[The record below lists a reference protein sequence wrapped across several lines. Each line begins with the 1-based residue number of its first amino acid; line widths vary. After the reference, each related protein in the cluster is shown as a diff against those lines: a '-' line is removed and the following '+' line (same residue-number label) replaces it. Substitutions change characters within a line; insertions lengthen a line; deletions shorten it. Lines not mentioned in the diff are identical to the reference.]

1 MATLGVSYDPQT
13 TATALAQKYLAPLQQ
28 MLDAQNKEASAIDK
42 GLSDLQ
48 SALTTFQGALT
59 SLTGAGKTMFAQS
72 AVLSDT
78 SLGTATAGS
87 SAVAGSYTFFVKQL
101 ATSHQT
107 VYGGVPDNT
116 PKGAAGML
124 DIYLGAGAGTL
135 AFSVDLGTADTDGDN
150 VVSVREIAAAI
161 NKDTNNKSR
170 VSAAVVNTAGG
181 PQLLLS
187 STATGE
193 ASEVKLTS
201 ASIGALNG
209 TGTVTVQGADAI
221 LKVGGEASAVEI
233 KQASNTFTNID
244 GVSMTFTKAQAP
256 GAAALTVKVGRDD
269 SATVKNVQSLVDAYN
284 TLKKAIDALT
294 DAGNPAAGDY
304 GGVFAH
310 DAGIRA
316 LRDRLVDL
324 MRPSGAA
331 SLAAYGI
338 TAAKDGTLVLKESVL
353 LKKLVADPTGLDT
366 LIGSTASGAPAA
378 IANRLDSFI
387 TEWTDSKK
395 GKIKKRDDDNDLK
408 VKELSKRQVRMQEQY
423 DMLYKRYLLDFT
435 KLQTLQSQFQAN
447 SSMFDALFGS
457 DKK

>member
-1 MATLGVSYDPQT
+1 
-13 TATALAQKYLAPLQQ
+13 LQ
-28 MLDAQNKEASAIDK
+28 SAM
-42 GLSDLQ
+42 STFQ
-48 SALTTFQGALT
+48 SALTT
-59 SLTGAGKTMFAQS
+59 LTGAGKTLFAQS
-72 AVLSDT
+72 ATLSDT
-78 SLGTATAGS
+78 TLGTGTASS

-116 PKGAAGML
+116 PEGSAGML

-135 AFSVDLGTADTDGDN
+135 AFSVDLGAADTDGDHAI
-150 VVSVREIAAAI
+150 SVREIAAAI

-193 ASEVKLTS
+193 ASEVKL
-201 ASIGALNG
+201 ASGAIGALNG
-209 TGTVTVQGADAI
+209 AGTVTVQGADAI
-221 LKVGGEASAVEI
+221 LKVGSEGSAVEV

-256 GAAALTVKVGRDD
+256 GATPLTVKVGRDD
-269 SATVKNVQSLVDAYN
+269 TATAKNVKDLVDAYN
-284 TLKKAIDALT
+284 TLKKAIDDMT
-294 DAGNPAAGDY
+294 DAGDPSVGDY

-324 MRPSGAA
+324 MRPAGAG

-338 TAAKDGTLVLKESVL
+338 TAAKDGSLVIKESVL
-353 LKKLVADPTGLDT
+353 LKKLAADPTGLDT

-378 IANRLDSFI
+378 ISNRLNAFL

-395 GKIKKRDDDNDLK
+395 GKIKQRDDDNDLK
-408 VKELSKRQVRMQEQY
+408 LKEVSKRQTRMQDQY
-423 DMLYKRYLLDFT
+423 DMLYKRYLLEFT
-435 KLQTLQSQFQAN
+435 KLQTLQSQFQSN
-447 SSMFDALFGS
+447 SSMFDALFSS